1 MIDNAITL
9 IETEK
14 VRIRVVYL
22 APNAFNNTH
31 FHTFVSEQVIC
42 LEGTVAVHADT
53 LGLEAILVPGQS
65 VTIRK
70 GIPHRIS
77 NMAEHPAQYVL
88 TQSGGE
94 YDHFELT
101 K

>member
-1 MIDNAITL
+1 MTYTAVTL

-14 VRIRVVYL
+14 VRVHIVSLEPRTTS
-22 APNAFNNTH
+22 AKH
-31 FHTFVSEQVIC
+31 FHTHMSEHVIC
-42 LEGTVAVHADT
+42 LEGTVSVQAET

-65 VTIRK
+65 ITIRK
-70 GIPHRIS
+70 GVPHIIS
-77 NMAEHPAQYVL
+77 NLAEHPAQYVL